1 MLALVL
7 WVPDLRTLKLSMP
20 DILPIPSLGN
30 SRGAI
35 LIVLAHW
42 KTFRAIDVSA
52 SVPLS

>member
-7 WVPDLRTLKLSMP
+7 WEPDSRTLRLSIP

-35 LIVLAHW
+35 LIVLAHC
-42 KTFRAIDVSA
+42 KMIFAIVVSA